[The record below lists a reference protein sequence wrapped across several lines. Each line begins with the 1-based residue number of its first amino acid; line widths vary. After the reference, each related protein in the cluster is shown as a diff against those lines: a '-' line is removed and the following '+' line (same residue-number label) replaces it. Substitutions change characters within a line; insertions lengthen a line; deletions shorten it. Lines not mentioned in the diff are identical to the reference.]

1 MDGPPP
7 RRHSRGPYDDD
18 RPPRRDGPPPSA
30 YRDDGPRYDRPP
42 PPTRGT
48 DRRDDYERGAPPPRR
63 TFDDDG
69 PGALRRSF
77 DRRGPPSPDYDAR
90 KRRRSP
96 SPGGP
101 SGPLPGGR
109 LPARGYPPVRD
120 SRDGPPPRR
129 DLYHNGRGPSPPPR
143 GRSRRDGP
151 LLPPQA
157 GYPHGADPYGQ
168 PFGAGPPPPLRPVLE
183 PPMQLPQRVTK
194 AYFSD
199 WFRSTNPPSLA
210 DSTSALDDAYK
221 KYCGDV
227 ARRELKA
234 LFDQTRTLGGE
245 WFDEKYGV
253 GPAREAE
260 RRDRRLKVERA
271 RRVGDWIERAD
282 KGEFDG
288 LTFDFDE
295 ELARKPRIQPNAA
308 TQQAAAVPAGSSTNG
323 ASASPEQQPNVDLP
337 AAPAASASPAPVAAA
352 ASVELQPS
360 SPEFVVLPPRPEVLA
375 IQGVPPTVAYKK
387 LEAVFA
393 AFPGF
398 VRLALSEPLVNFDF
412 ARTGW
417 AIFASAAEAA
427 AALKSVQTGAANVDI
442 QSGEDKV
449 ASAAAG
455 DAEMSAA
462 AHLASPAPSGEGAAV
477 AVAGPVN
484 GAHSLDPSTSTHVLA
499 ASSSMPFDLCAPGA
513 VVSLLEAHE
522 VRVRATPAAF
532 CAPSRVAADLETV
545 LRVVR
550 EAERRLE
557 LDGQAVEGRKGS
569 EWIEEKKVQLAR
581 ELEEKKER
589 EGMGAPAHRIALA
602 EVTKRTLDLAL
613 SYLREAH
620 DVCYYCCAMTESPEQ
635 LLELCPRHVRR
646 CDEFRNER
654 RLNNELD
661 FVQSFDEHVPLMQDT
676 SALDIRDLGALSRDE
691 ELYRLA
697 SPHLKQE
704 EEGKFRCKTCNK
716 LFSARKFV
724 EKHIGLKHPELFGDA
739 LEEVALFNNYVLDPL
754 RLPTASFQIENYLP
768 SILNPPAPPST
779 GRRALAD
786 RLGPPHKRSRRESGR
801 GRGGPDGERDGP
813 AAPPPKGAA
822 LDPRAQR
829 GATAYADLDGPA
841 GGGDP
846 VALPY

>member
-7 RRHSRGPYDDD
+7 RRYSRGPYDDD
-18 RPPRRDGPPPSA
+18 RLPRRDGPPPPS
-30 YRDDGPRYDRPP
+30 YHDDGPRYDRAPP
-42 PPTRGT
+42 PARGSG
-48 DRRDDYERGAPPPRR
+48 RRDDYERGAPPPRR
-63 TFDDDG
+63 RFDDDG
-69 PGALRRSF
+69 PGGPPRSF
-77 DRRGPPSPDYDAR
+77 DRRGPPSPDHDAR

-96 SPGGP
+96 SPRGP
-101 SGPLPGGR
+101 SGPPPGGR
-109 LPARGYPPVRD
+109 LPVRGFAPARDG
-120 SRDGPPPRR
+120 RDGPPPRR
-129 DLYHNGRGPSPPPR
+129 DAYDNGRGPSPPPR
-143 GRSRRDGP
+143 GAPRRGP
-151 LLPPQA
+151 PAPPQMDA
-157 GYPHGADPYGQ
+157 YPPRGVDSYGQ
-168 PFGAGPPPPLRPVLE
+168 PFAAGPPPPLHPVLE

-194 AYFSD
+194 AYFAD
-199 WFRSTNPPSLA
+199 WFRSTNPASLA
-210 DSTSALDDAYK
+210 DSVSALDDAYK

-234 LFDQTRTLGGE
+234 LFDTTRALGGE

-253 GPAREAE
+253 GPAREGE
-260 RRDRRLKVERA
+260 RRDRRVKVERA
-271 RRVGDWIERAD
+271 RRVGEWVERAD

-308 TQQAAAVPAGSSTNG
+308 TQQAAALPTGSSTNG
-323 ASASPEQQPNVDLP
+323 ASASPERQPDVDLP
-337 AAPAASASPAPVAAA
+337 AAPAASASPVPVAAA
-352 ASVELQPS
+352 TATVELQPS

-375 IQGVPPTVAYKK
+375 VQNVPPTVAYKE

-398 VRLALSEPLVNFDF
+398 VRLALSEPLLNFDF

-417 AIFASAAEAA
+417 AIFQSAADAA
-427 AALKSVQTGAANVDI
+427 AALKSVQTAPAAVETGENKLAPTASGDVD
-442 QSGEDKV
+442 
-449 ASAAAG
+449 
-455 DAEMSAA
+455 MSAA
-462 AHLASPAPSGEGAAV
+462 AHLASPAPSGDGVVAA
-477 AVAGPVN
+477 ADPAN
-484 GAHSLDPSTSTHVLA
+484 GAHPSASSTSAYLLA
-499 ASSSMPFDLCAPGA
+499 ASSAMPFDLCAPGA
-513 VVSLLEAHE
+513 LVALLEAHE

-532 CAPSRVAADLETV
+532 CAPSRVTADLEGA
-545 LRVVR
+545 LKVVR

-557 LDGQAVEGRKGS
+557 CDGQAVEGRKGS
-569 EWIEEKKVQLAR
+569 EWIEEKKAQLAR
-581 ELEEKKER
+581 ELEERKER

-620 DVCYYCCAMTESPEQ
+620 DVCYYCCATTESPEQ

-739 LEEVALFNNYVLDPL
+739 LDEVAIFNNYVLDPL

-801 GRGGPDGERDGP
+801 GRGGLDGERDAP
-813 AAPPPKGAA
+813 PAPPPKGAA

-846 VALPY
+846 VVLPY